1 MYLIESARSDQVEQ
15 LVYSLRPVG
24 HPCAL
29 KYSMIN
35 VVMQLVVGDDLI
47 YCAAWMPD
55 HYIGVHTGGDSP
67 FAVLETIE
75 LCGESRADLDKPLR
89 GD

>member
-1 MYLIESARSDQVEQ
+1 VYLIESARSDHFEQ

-47 YCAAWMPD
+47 YRTGRVPD
-55 HYIGVHTGGDSP
+55 HYIGVHTRGDSP